1 MTPSSIAG
9 DAVYDFWEAVT
20 CAKCHLRF
28 VPDGGGLP
36 LAPFWI
42 TECGHILC
50 NNHLNADQ
58 SCSYCGDR
66 PINLAP
72 LQREMEPPISDW
84 FRSLPYAIDSLAN
97 SVKFQQATTGSLL
110 KYYREKIHKQRSI
123 IEQFKK
129 ERAELISL
137 RSINERLQQEN
148 EYMRSQLEYSGNSD
162 PGDPSRP
169 TKRQRLD
176 YHGDSFSSP
185 RRMSTP
191 VRPDRLTFPPDHQE
205 PALSRSDDGYQHYTI
220 PPNERP
226 GSSRFKQSVH

>member
-1 MTPSSIAG
+1 MASSSIAG
-9 DAVYDFWEAVT
+9 DSVYDFWEAVT

-28 VPDGGGLP
+28 VPDNGGPP

-58 SCSYCGDR
+58 ICSYCGDR

-72 LQREMEPPISDW
+72 LQREMEPPVSDW

-97 SVKFQQATTGSLL
+97 SVKFQQATMGSLL
-110 KYYREKIHKQRSI
+110 KYYREKIYKQRST
-123 IEQFKK
+123 IEQLKK
-129 ERAELISL
+129 ERAELVSL
-137 RSINERLQQEN
+137 RRISSINEQLQQEN
-148 EYMRSQLEYSGNSD
+148 EYMRGQLEYTGFSD
-162 PGDPSRP
+162 PGDSSRP

-176 YHGDSFSSP
+176 YHGQSFSSP

-205 PALSRSDDGYQHYTI
+205 PDLSRSDDGYQ
-220 PPNERP
+220 NVCV
-226 GSSRFKQSVH
+226 QSA